1 LPETTT
7 ATYLEMVFR
16 NRGGNLVII
25 RVIDPREDITA
36 EEASTVMD
44 TILTQNV
51 FTSSGGD
58 LVEKVEARIIE
69 QTYTWINVSG

>member
-1 LPETTT
+1 MPETIT

-16 NRGGNLVII
+16 NQEGNLVIV
-25 RVIDPREDITA
+25 RVIDPREDVTA

-69 QTYTWINVSG
+69 RTYTWINVSG

>member
-1 LPETTT
+1 MTV
-7 ATYLEMVFR
+7 TYLEMVFR
-16 NRGGNLVII
+16 NQEGNLVIV

-36 EEASTVMD
+36 EEVSGVMD
-44 TILTQNV
+44 TIIAQNI

-69 QTYTWINVSG
+69 RTYTWINVS